1 MKRLAKI
8 SEEDEIDSLCNWIEN
23 RVPISENQYNKL
35 LDSYKVSCNCYRVL
49 GFDISDIENSIC
61 AYFDI
66 DMYDDNSGKFASKQ
80 EFLNSFKTIIE
91 DNNKICSWTNNED
104 SINELINDAS
114 NSYDVIIL
122 ISANIEGIDIN
133 KIINDNKEKMNYLLY
148 DYQNEILGRQ
158 ISESKVL
165 SIYMG
170 GSYGKIDI
178 PNNGNLNEYINLF
191 V

>member
-1 MKRLAKI
+1 M
-8 SEEDEIDSLCNWIEN
+8 
-23 RVPISENQYNKL
+23 
-35 LDSYKVSCNCYRVL
+35 
-49 GFDISDIENSIC
+49 
-61 AYFDI
+61 
-66 DMYDDNSGKFASKQ
+66 
-80 EFLNSFKTIIE
+80 
-91 DNNKICSWTNNED
+91 
-104 SINELINDAS
+104 
-114 NSYDVIIL
+114 